1 MIPIDFDNMTIDD
14 LQFALLD
21 IEEQLQSVM
30 SLILLTKALIRDL
43 ELEKTKMNEAIE
55 IIEKKGV

>member
-55 IIEKKGV
+55 IIEKKEV